1 MFGKKNKTK
10 NKKSG
15 KLGKAFTTFEYGLLP
30 SVIADA
36 SDLFSALPLKKGG
49 KVSSKKRK
57 SSCGDNKLY

>member
-15 KLGKAFTTFEYGLLP
+15 KLKSALTTLEYGLLP
-30 SVIADA
+30 TVIADA

-49 KVSSKKRK
+49 KVSSKNKK
-57 SSCGDNKLY
+57 SSCGDNRLY